1 MLLSFL
7 AVMAIG
13 ILRLRNLFA
22 VVMLSGIYSLLSAGL
37 FVALDAVDVAFTEA
51 AVGGGIA
58 TLLMLGTLA
67 LTTDREKLPEGRLQI
82 FPLLAVVVTGA
93 LLIYGTLDMPGYG
106 DPAAP
111 IHQHVAPRYIAE
123 AERETSV
130 PNVVTAI
137 LASYRGFD
145 TMGELAVIFTAGI
158 GVILLLGGA
167 RKRREGQGD
176 GQSDGQSDDVS
187 E

>member
-7 AVMAIG
+7 AVVAIG

-67 LTTDREKLPEGRLQI
+67 LARALLGPTIYDRV
-82 FPLLAVVVTGA
+82 LAVNSFGTKIV
-93 LLIYGTLDMPGYG
+93 LLISVFGFLTGRPDFLDISLIYALINFIGTIAVLKFLKYG
-106 DPAAP
+106 DLGTPGSDEEPA
-111 IHQHVAPRYIAE
+111 E
-123 AERETSV
+123 
-130 PNVVTAI
+130 
-137 LASYRGFD
+137 
-145 TMGELAVIFTAGI
+145 
-158 GVILLLGGA
+158 
-167 RKRREGQGD
+167 
-176 GQSDGQSDDVS
+176 
-187 E
+187 